1 MGGDSEMRMHAYA
14 SRNMLYPIT
23 SNSQAGRIAF
33 CKAEVATKSRAR
45 SGPAGL
51 RMKTQQASRPRIRRT
66 VREHLETFILA
77 AKRDRVL
84 L

>member
-23 SNSQAGRIAF
+23 SISQAGRIAF

-45 SGPAGL
+45 SGPGL

-66 VREHLETFILA
+66 VREHLETFIF
-77 AKRDRVL
+77 
-84 L
+84 